1 MPALYALSAEFIP
14 GESLL
19 LVIILYCLLGLHFE
33 QKFKDK
39 FIKNLKRAI
48 AEYYTEWEGMG
59 GPF

>member
-19 LVIILYCLLGLHFE
+19 LMIILYCLLGLHFE

-39 FIKNLKRAI
+39 FIKNLKREI
-48 AEYYTEWEGMG
+48 AEYYTEWEVMG